1 MEYVGKRVHT
11 AMIAGDWN
19 LVRLLLHPYLHWTDL
34 EGTTTRGREQVLAML
49 KQATR
54 IPPEARSIE
63 LRDGQIYR
71 WRA

>member
-1 MEYVGKRVHT
+1 
-11 AMIAGDWN
+11 MIVGDWN

-54 IPPEARSIE
+54 IPAAARSIE

-71 WRA
+71 WHA